1 MRKIECA
8 DCGGVFDQKE
18 MNVMTNTVICDGCL
32 GRRQGFRERAEKDHP
47 VLPKNGSD

>member
-18 MNVMTNTVICDGCL
+18 MNTMSNTVICGGCL
-32 GRRQGFRERAEKDHP
+32 ERRERAQKPRPAPSQNGTEK
-47 VLPKNGSD
+47 SS

>member
-18 MNVMTNTVICDGCL
+18 MNTMTNTVICDVCL
-32 GRRQGFRERAEKDHP
+32 ERRERARQP
-47 VLPKNGSD
+47 RPLPTSNQTEPK